1 MAVDY
6 RIVMINEEGDTM
18 EKQQK
23 VFEKLDELNIKYEVI
38 NHPAVYTIDEMKDL
52 GITNLDHVCK
62 NLFLRDYK
70 GKRHFLVI
78 LAKEKQADLK
88 KIREQLGTTA
98 LSFASEER
106 LKKYLQ
112 LGKGAVTPLGVINDM
127 NCAVEV
133 IFDEDL
139 VGESSL
145 GFHPNEN
152 TATVWISF
160 DDIKKVIEQNGNTIA
175 YVTI

>member
-1 MAVDY
+1 
-6 RIVMINEEGDTM
+6 M
-18 EKQQK
+18 EQQQK
-23 VFEKLDELNIKYEVI
+23 VFEILDELKINYEVI
-38 NHPAVYTIDEMKDL
+38 NHPAVYTIDEMDDL
-52 GITNLDHVCK
+52 GITNQNNVCK

-78 LAKEKQADLK
+78 LDKDKQADLK

-98 LSFASEER
+98 LSFASEDR

-112 LGKGAVTPLGVINDM
+112 LGKGAVTPFGVINDT

-133 IFDEDL
+133 VFDKDL
-139 VGESSL
+139 VGKEIL
-145 GFHPNEN
+145 GFHPNDN

-160 DDIKKVIEQNGNTIA
+160 DDIKKVIEQNGNTITC
-175 YVTI
+175 VTV

>member
-1 MAVDY
+1 
-6 RIVMINEEGDTM
+6 M
-18 EKQQK
+18 EQQQN
-23 VFEKLDELNIKYEVI
+23 VFEILDELKINYEVI
-38 NHPAVYTIDEMKDL
+38 NHPAVYTIDEMDDL
-52 GITNLDHVCK
+52 GITNQNNVCK

-78 LAKEKQADLK
+78 LDKDKQADLK

-98 LSFASEER
+98 LSFASEDR

-112 LGKGAVTPLGVINDM
+112 LGKGAVTPFGVINDT

-133 IFDEDL
+133 VFDKDL
-139 VGESSL
+139 VGKEIL
-145 GFHPNEN
+145 GFHPNDN

-160 DDIKKVIEQNGNTIA
+160 DDIKKVIEQNGNMITC
-175 YVTI
+175 VTV

>member
-1 MAVDY
+1 
-6 RIVMINEEGDTM
+6 M
-18 EKQQK
+18 EQQQK
-23 VFEKLDELNIKYEVI
+23 VFEILDELKINYEVI
-38 NHPAVYTIDEMKDL
+38 NHPAVYTIDEMDDL
-52 GITNLDHVCK
+52 GITNQNNVCK

-78 LAKEKQADLK
+78 LDKDKQADLK

-98 LSFASEER
+98 LSFASEDR

-112 LGKGAVTPLGVINDM
+112 LGKGAVTPFGVINDT

-133 IFDEDL
+133 VFDKDL
-139 VGESSL
+139 VGKEIL
-145 GFHPNEN
+145 GFHPNDN

-160 DDIKKVIEQNGNTIA
+160 DDIKKVIEQNGNMITC
-175 YVTI
+175 VTV

>member
-1 MAVDY
+1 V
-6 RIVMINEEGDTM
+6 
-18 EKQQK
+18 EKQRK
-23 VFEKLDELNIKYEVI
+23 VFEKLDELKIKYEVI
-38 NHPAVYTIDEMKDL
+38 NHPAVYTIDEMDKL
-52 GITNLDHVCK
+52 GVTKLDNVCK

-78 LAKEKQADLK
+78 LDKDKQADLK
-88 KIREQLGTTA
+88 RIRKQLGTTA

-106 LKKYLQ
+106 LEKYLQ
-112 LGKGAVTPLGVINDM
+112 LSKGAVTPFGVINDV

-133 IFDEDL
+133 VFDKDL
-139 VGESSL
+139 VGRRSL

-160 DDIKKVIEQNGNTIA
+160 EDIKEVIEQNGNTIIYA
-175 YVTI
+175 TV